1 VIMRRTTAIL
11 RAICLALGVVLA
23 AVSNPGSAAAATIV
37 IVNTDGPNE
46 GFNSNTAAAPVGGNP
61 GTTLGQQRLNVFV
74 QAASI
79 WGSILPS
86 DVTIR
91 IQSAFDDLACSAT
104 SAVLGSAGA
113 INVARDFPDAPFPG
127 TWYHIALANKIA
139 GSDLI
144 PAGNDINAR
153 FNSALNGNP
162 ACLGGRNWYYGFD
175 GNEGTDIELLPVVL
189 HEMAHGLGFSTFI
202 NSSTGQ
208 LFNLF
213 PDIYSRFMLD
223 TTLGL
228 HWNEMTQAQRQAS
241 AINTLALV
249 WDGPAVT
256 TVSSLFLGG
265 RPRIV
270 VNAPAPIAGN
280 YVVGTADFGPLLSDP
295 GVTGDVVLAADNT
308 GVSSDACEAIQN
320 DVSGKIALIDRGTC
334 SFASKAVRAQAAGAI
349 GVILVD
355 NVAGSTPP
363 PMGGTDPSVTIPVA
377 SLTLANGNTLKA
389 ELGNGLNATLG
400 ADPSLLAG
408 ADAER
413 RVFLYAP
420 NPVQPGSS
428 ISHFDVSALPDVLM
442 EPALSAGLSTNVD
455 LTRYLFEDIGWLPQ
469 TTDVADATVVRLR
482 GATPNPFG
490 LTTTVQFEL
499 PHAEHVDLAIYDVA
513 GRLVRRVVST
523 MMGPGLFSMVWD
535 GTDERGRPT
544 APGVYFSV
552 LKSAG
557 ETQSQRLVRLRG

>member
-1 VIMRRTTAIL
+1 MRRTTAIL
-11 RAICLALGVVLA
+11 RLICLVLGVVLA
-23 AVSNPGSAAAATIV
+23 AVSNPGSVAAATIT
-37 IVNTDGPNE
+37 IVNVDGPNE
-46 GFNSNTAAAPVGGNP
+46 GFNSNTPVAPVGGNP

-74 QAASI
+74 QAAAI
-79 WGSILPS
+79 WGGILPS
-86 DVTIR
+86 AVTIR
-91 IQSAFDDLACSAT
+91 VESSFDALACDAT

-113 INVARDFPDAPFPG
+113 INTARDFTGAPFPS

-144 PAGNDINAR
+144 PAANDIRAR
-153 FNSALNGNP
+153 FNSSINGSP
-162 ACLGGRNWYYGFD
+162 ACLSSRNWYYGFD

-202 NSSTGQ
+202 SSSTGQ
-208 LFNLF
+208 LFSGF
-213 PDIYSRFMLD
+213 PDVYSRFMFD
-223 TTLGL
+223 TTVGL
-228 HWNEMTQAQRQAS
+228 HWNEMTQSQRQAS
-241 AINTLALV
+241 AINTSGLV

-256 TVSSLFLGG
+256 TVSPLFLSG

-270 VNAPAPIAGN
+270 VNAPAPIAGS
-280 YVVGTADFGPLLSDP
+280 YVAGTADFGPPLDEAGL
-295 GVTGDVVLAADNT
+295 TGDVVLAADNT
-308 GVSSDACEAIQN
+308 GVSSDACETIQN

-334 SFASKAVRAQAAGAI
+334 SFASKAARAQAAGAI
-349 GVILVD
+349 GVIIAD
-355 NVAGSTPP
+355 NVAGSAPP
-363 PMGGTDPSVTIPVA
+363 TMGGTDPSVTIPVA
-377 SLTLANGNTLKA
+377 SLTLADGNILKA

-400 ADPSLLAG
+400 LDPALLAG

-420 NPVQPGSS
+420 NPVEPGSS

-442 EPALSAGLSTNVD
+442 EPALSSGLSTDVD

-490 LTTTVQFEL
+490 LATTVQFEL

-523 MMGPGLFSMVWD
+523 TMGPGSFSMVWD
-535 GTDERGRPT
+535 GTDDSGRPA

-557 ETQSQRLVRLRG
+557 ATQSQRLVRLRG